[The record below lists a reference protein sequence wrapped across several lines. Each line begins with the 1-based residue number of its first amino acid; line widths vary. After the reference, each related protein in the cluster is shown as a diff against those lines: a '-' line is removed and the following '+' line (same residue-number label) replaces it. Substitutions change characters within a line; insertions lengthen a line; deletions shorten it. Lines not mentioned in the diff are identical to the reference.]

1 MNPPCLPRIKACR
14 RRPTLLTRS
23 SPNQI
28 PPESAPSNNPRR
40 FRSVLLPDP
49 DGPVTARYSPALTSR
64 SRPLSTTT
72 GAPTPVENV
81 LVSPMALI
89 IAAALTI
96 PGGSP
101 RPGERARYGTWRAP
115 PPGRRERAK
124 RQRLRPEGGA
134 RRGRAADPGERPSR
148 GSPSRGQEPEQ
159 SPPRG
164 PQRTLDPEVA
174 DPLEQGRRHRVG
186 QRERADQKPQRAD
199 PDDERGEE
207 RRGIAEEPAH
217 LAGDGDVDAGHPLG
231 DPPGHRVRVLAIDPA
246 HRRPRVQVL
255 EGQARAGAE
264 HLTQQRILGE
274 PEVPRGFD
282 ADDGEAIRSRERP
295 LQDPD
300 GDKVPAVQCE
310 ARPRPETPRGGEVG
324 PHDHLPPIPAP
335 EKPSGA
341 DGKLTVVAVG

>member
-89 IAAALTI
+89 IAAALTSA
-96 PGGSP
+96 PAVDP
-101 RPGERARYGTWRAP
+101 PAEGESQSDP
-115 PPGRRERAK
+115 
-124 RQRLRPEGGA
+124 
-134 RRGRAADPGERPSR
+134 RAAARQAHDEALPQNL
-148 GSPSRGQEPEQ
+148 GQELKV
-159 SPPRG
+159 RG
-164 PQRTLDPEVA
+164 PQRTLDPEVS
-174 DPLEQGRRHRVG
+174 DPLEQGSRHRVG
-186 QRERADQKPQRAD
+186 QRERTDQKPQRAD

-207 RRGIAEEPAH
+207 RRGIPEEPAH

-246 HRRPRVQVL
+246 HRRPCVQIL
-255 EGQARAGAE
+255 EGQARTGAE
-264 HLTQQRILGE
+264 HLTQQRILCE

-300 GDKVPAVQCE
+300 DDKVPAVQCE
-310 ARPRPETPRGGEVG
+310 ARPGPETPRGGEVG

-335 EKPSGA
+335 EKPAGP
-341 DGKLTVVAVG
+341 DGKLTVIAGGDRHAQSQ

>member
-101 RPGERARYGTWRAP
+101 RPGERARYGTLRAP
-115 PPGRRERAK
+115 PTPRPAA
-124 RQRLRPEGGA
+124 RQAHDEALPQNL
-134 RRGRAADPGERPSR
+134 
-148 GSPSRGQEPEQ
+148 GQELKV
-159 SPPRG
+159 RG

-174 DPLEQGRRHRVG
+174 DPLEQGSRHRVG
-186 QRERADQKPQRAD
+186 
-199 PDDERGEE
+199 
-207 RRGIAEEPAH
+207 H
-217 LAGDGDVDAGHPLG
+217 
-231 DPPGHRVRVLAIDPA
+231 
-246 HRRPRVQVL
+246 
-255 EGQARAGAE
+255 
-264 HLTQQRILGE
+264 
-274 PEVPRGFD
+274 
-282 ADDGEAIRSRERP
+282 
-295 LQDPD
+295 
-300 GDKVPAVQCE
+300 
-310 ARPRPETPRGGEVG
+310 
-324 PHDHLPPIPAP
+324 
-335 EKPSGA
+335 
-341 DGKLTVVAVG
+341 